1 MSIDTTFLRRCFA
14 SLEQTLEEM
23 EQLEGAEG
31 DVMYDIHGS
40 RINGRSHNS
49 SDLDLDLALRAPELA
64 EIPIDPLVD
73 FEEVIRES
81 GIPFLIEARN
91 RARLTHTMIEFTTLV
106 FLRLSGGDNPWTS
119 RGAW

>member
-31 DVMYDIHGS
+31 DVVYDIHGS

-49 SDLDLDLALRAPELA
+49 SDLDLALRAPELA

-106 FLRLSGGDNPWTS
+106 FLRLSGSDNPWTS